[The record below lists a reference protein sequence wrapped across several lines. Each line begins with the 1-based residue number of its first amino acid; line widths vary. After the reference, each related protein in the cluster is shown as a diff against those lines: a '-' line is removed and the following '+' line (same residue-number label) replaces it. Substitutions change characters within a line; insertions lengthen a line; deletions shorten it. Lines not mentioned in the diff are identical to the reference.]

1 MSDQDVAGEG
11 GAADQD
17 PDAAPLLDGAREL
30 GPYKLL
36 SVLGEGGM
44 GVVYQAEQAAPLR
57 RRVAIKVLKT
67 GMDTG
72 QVVARFES
80 ERQALAVMDHPGIA
94 RVFDSGVTLS
104 GRPYFVMELVHGTP
118 ITDYADTHRLSTSAR
133 LRLFMDVCAAVQHAH
148 MKGVIHRDLKPSNV
162 LVSIT
167 EGGPVVKVI
176 DFGIAK
182 AIGMGL
188 TEQTLVTQFGQVI
201 GTPEYMSPEQAEVT
215 GLDVDTRTDVYSL
228 GVMLYELVVGARPFD
243 LSTRPGFAFSHVL
256 RERDVTRP
264 STRLTNLGE
273 TLDAVARHRAT
284 TPDGLRR
291 EVRGDLDWI
300 ILKALE
306 KDRTRRYETANGLR
320 LEIQRHLDHEP
331 VLARPPSTRYRIGKF
346 VRRNRAGVV
355 AAGVALAAVIGG
367 ATLATAGL
375 VRAVQER
382 ERAER
387 SAETAEQVADFLV
400 NLFSVSDPGEAR
412 GNSITAREVLDT
424 GAERIGS
431 ELSGQPQVQGR
442 LMRVM
447 GDVYRGLG
455 LYSEA
460 APLLEQ
466 AVEVGDQAQG
476 TDPLELA
483 RAWDRLGVVYRELG
497 RFPEAAAAYERSR
510 ALSREAG
517 IEGTL
522 EFAVASRGLA
532 SAYLRMG
539 RADEAEAPLREA
551 LAVQEA
557 QLGPEHLEV
566 GITTGAIAAMH
577 LLMRDTVQAV
587 VHLERALELRERN
600 QGPDHPEV
608 LLTAA
613 NVGSLHLMRG
623 DYARAE
629 EVYRRTLAAQQ
640 RVLDPDH
647 PNHGMIL
654 TNLGE
659 ALRGQ
664 GRLDDAE
671 SHLLQALEM
680 RQRTLGPRHASLT
693 YTLHFLGRTL
703 RDQGRLAEAADHLAR
718 ALEVYDL
725 HVQQPD
731 AHGREILE
739 TYSGVLRNLGR
750 VPEAERAEIRLSR
763 IDAQSST
770 R

>member
-1 MSDQDVAGEG
+1 MSDQDVE
-11 GAADQD
+11 D
-17 PDAAPLLDGAREL
+17 PVPERTSGPDGTPLIDGSREL

-44 GVVYQAEQAAPLR
+44 GVVYLADQAAPLR

-67 GMDTG
+67 GMDTE

-94 RVFDSGVTLS
+94 RVYDSGVTRS
-104 GRPYFVMELVHGTP
+104 GRPYFVMEAVQGTP

-162 LVSIT
+162 LVSVT
-167 EGGPVVKVI
+167 ESGPAVKVI

-182 AIGMGL
+182 AVGVGL
-188 TEQTLVTQFGQVI
+188 TDQTLVTRFGQVI

-243 LSTRPGFAFSHVL
+243 LSARPGFALSHVL
-256 RERDVTRP
+256 REREVTRP
-264 STRLTNLGE
+264 STRLTKLGE
-273 TLDAVARHRAT
+273 TLDVVALHRAT
-284 TPDGLRR
+284 TPEGLRR

-320 LEIQRHLDHEP
+320 LEIQRHLNHEP
-331 VLARPPSTRYRIGKF
+331 VLARPPSARYRIGKF
-346 VRRNRAGVV
+346 VRRNRAGV
-355 AAGVALAAVIGG
+355 AAGAVALVAVLAG
-367 ATLATAGL
+367 ALLATAGF
-375 VRAVQER
+375 VRAVEER

-387 SAETAEQVADFLV
+387 SAETAEQVSEFLV
-400 NLFSVSDPGEAR
+400 NLFAVSDPGEAR
-412 GNSITAREVLDT
+412 GSSITAREVLDL
-424 GAERIGS
+424 GADRIAG
-431 ELSGQPQVQGR
+431 ELSGQPQVQAR
-442 LMRVM
+442 LLRVM

-455 LYSEA
+455 LYADA

-466 AVEVGDQAQG
+466 AVEVGSGATGSDR
-476 TDPLELA
+476 LELA

-510 ALSREAG
+510 ALSREA
-517 IEGTL
+517 ELDGTL

-532 SAYLRMG
+532 SAYVRMG
-539 RADEAEAPLREA
+539 RADQAEAPLREA
-551 LAVQEA
+551 LAIQLSV
-557 QLGPEHLEV
+557 LGPDHLEV
-566 GITTGAIAAMH
+566 GITEGALAGMY
-577 LLMRDTVQAV
+577 LTRRDTDRAV
-587 VHLERALELRERN
+587 HHLERALEIRERN

-613 NVGSLHLMRG
+613 NVGSLHLIRE

-629 EVYRRTLAAQQ
+629 EVYRRALAVQQ

-647 PNHGMIL
+647 PNNGMVL

-664 GRLDDAE
+664 GRLEDAE

-680 RQRTLGPRHASLT
+680 RERTLGPRHVNLT

-703 RDQGRLAEAADHLAR
+703 RDQGRLAESAEHLAR
-718 ALEVYDL
+718 ALDVYDS

-731 AHGREILE
+731 AHGQEILE
-739 TYSGVLRNLGR
+739 TYAGVLRSLGR
-750 VPEAERAEIRLSR
+750 ELEAERTERRAAQ
-763 IDAQSST
+763 IDAQLQG